1 MVYTVRF
8 RPTDA
13 DYKILKKRGI
23 AFDRD
28 VYPVVVRSGF
38 QSEAEAESY
47 IDSNWN
53 PVLGQSR
60 EAYDV
65 IQGSYPNPDMTDWRP
80 TTVR

>member
-1 MVYTVRF
+1 MVYTVIF
-8 RPTDA
+8 DPTDA

-23 AFDRD
+23 AFDRN
-28 VYPVVVRSGF
+28 VYPIVSRSGF
-38 QSEAEAESY
+38 QSREAAQDH

-60 EAYDV
+60 QAYR
-65 IQGSYPNPDMTDWRP
+65 IISGSYPNPDMTGGRP